1 MSYGL
6 STTLSTRVEGA
17 TEILGGAS
25 LIAIA
30 ALAAATP
37 GVPTSTHLAAV
48 AVAAAGGAFASR
60 GWRRLQRPSL

>member
-17 TEILGGAS
+17 TEMLGGAC

-37 GVPTSTHLAAV
+37 GLATGTHLAAV
-48 AVAAAGGAFASR
+48 AVAAAGGASASR
-60 GWRRLQRPSL
+60 GWRRVQRPSG